1 MWLVPAFFPSLSL
14 SFPVCAN
21 LQLGWNH
28 PTSGFWY
35 TGSCGFSS
43 PLGLPTFAMGSPL
56 RGRGLLVLD
65 RNEGLV
71 SPFGSGTL
79 VGSWMAIPPLSAGIC
94 APCQDVLPGGPQ
106 CVLTV
111 GLPLALSRVLH
122 GLLLGVWDVFRT
134 LPSFL
139 PAGVG
144 ASVGCSALRPAAACA
159 LFPGVPLSPL
169 CTPGRRSASRFTY
182 PTLSPVCRL
191 PFRLGAFSFGYGFR
205 L

>member
-1 MWLVPAFFPSLSL
+1 MRTLTVKLEF
-14 SFPVCAN
+14 SFA
-21 LQLGWNH
+21 LTALH

-56 RGRGLLVLD
+56 RGRGLLLLD

-79 VGSWMAIPPLSAGIC
+79 VCSWLAIPPLSAGIC
-94 APCQDVLPGGPQ
+94 APCQGVLPGGPQ

-111 GLPLALSRVLH
+111 GLPFALSRVLH
-122 GLLLGVWDVFRT
+122 GPLLGVWVVFRP

-144 ASVGCSALRPAAACA
+144 ASVGCSALRPDAACA

-169 CTPGRRSASRFTY
+169 CTPGRRSASRFT
-182 PTLSPVCRL
+182 
-191 PFRLGAFSFGYGFR
+191 
-205 L
+205 